1 MTSTDREWQQ
11 WMDAWHTPSGTGAP
25 AAPEAIHG
33 HVARR
38 SRMLAIW
45 LAGELVVSVCAGVFL
60 IHRAV
65 THPDPFEKVSMGLL
79 AFIVVGAFGLSLWN
93 WRGVVR
99 ASTSTTSG
107 FVVLSCERLRRFR
120 RAITVG
126 WGVLFGEVAVFVPW
140 VWHRLYGASR
150 VPSDA
155 AERFGWGWLAGVT
168 MVGVVLLVGL
178 EAWARREDRILND
191 LRKELEEEGVR

>member
-1 MTSTDREWQQ
+1 MTSTDRELQQ
-11 WMDAWHTPSGTGAP
+11 WMDAWHAPSGTDAP

-33 HVARR
+33 HVERR

-45 LAGELVVSVCAGVFL
+45 LAGEVVVSVCAGVFL
-60 IHRAV
+60 VHRAV

-107 FVVLSCERLRRFR
+107 FVALSCERLRRFR
-120 RAITVG
+120 HAITVG
-126 WGVLFGEVAVFVPW
+126 WGLLFAEVAVFVPW
-140 VWHRLYGASR
+140 VWHQLYGGSR
-150 VPSDA
+150 VPSNE

-168 MVGVVLLVGL
+168 MVGIVLLVGL
-178 EAWARREDRILND
+178 DAWARREARTLDD
-191 LRKELEEEGVR
+191 LRKQLEGEDVP